1 MAAVL
6 TRVLAPAR
14 NRFLRQSTTNTNVSN
29 VNTRGFEHNAQPQD
43 VTMAD
48 VEEDETGDVAQEEDI
63 EEDDEEDAD
72 AEGEPDEEVTPPIEV
87 PDLAEDDDEYEEQ
100 ETTQKARRRSGRP
113 KRQKRSESLE
123 DDVDMEEDEDGG
135 SDDDE
140 DDEEEL
146 QLDDESEANDEE
158 VAEVEAHDPNLC
170 VFCGQ
175 SEEHDPSE
183 DFEEYLACAVC
194 GDNGRLMRCML
205 YCDVC

>member
-14 NRFLRQSTTNTNVSN
+14 NRFLRQSTSNTSVSN
-29 VNTRGFEHNAQPQD
+29 VNTRGFEHNAQPKD
-43 VTMAD
+43 MTMAD
-48 VEEDETGDVAQEEDI
+48 AEEDETKDVAQEDDL
-63 EEDDEEDAD
+63 EEDDEDVD

-100 ETTQKARRRSGRP
+100 GTTQKTRRRSGRP

-123 DDVDMEEDEDGG
+123 DDVDMEEDEDAG

-140 DDEEEL
+140 DENEEL
-146 QLDDESEANDEE
+146 QLDGESEANEE
-158 VAEVEAHDPNLC
+158 DVAEVEAHDPNLC

-194 GDNGRLMRCML
+194 GDNGRLRCML
-205 YCDVC
+205 YHGAC